1 MVLPKSSLSILRVLL
16 IGEVVIILALQ
27 AGRYGVTKEM
37 LEYLN
42 DPGGGSSPYEIVED
56 DVVISETE
64 STEVVIGFKP
74 DVLYI
79 WGKNVNNMLQLVYN
93 KDFDD
98 TKQVR
103 SYIFGGYHGTALW
116 NIPYTGTEVN
126 AILSIDDNGF
136 TIFKVQAATYTTD
149 SKIHYIALRR
159 REV

>member
-1 MVLPKSSLSILRVLL
+1 MV
-16 IGEVVIILALQ
+16 ILALQ

-42 DPGGGSSPYEIVED
+42 NPGGGGSSPYDIVED
-56 DVVISETE
+56 DVTISETE
-64 STEVVIGFKP
+64 STGVVIGFKP

-93 KDFDD
+93 KDFDE

-116 NIPYTGTEVN
+116 NVPYDGTEAN
-126 AILSIDDNGF
+126 AILSIDDEGF
-136 TIFKVQAATYTTD
+136 SIFKVQASTYTTD
-149 SKIHYIALRR
+149 SKMHYIALRKK
-159 REV
+159 EV